1 MLFLFNQREPHA
13 TGKEDCLYLC
23 GQSLGLKPKAVGRY
37 VDEVLE
43 TWGSKGVYSHFTG
56 SLPAAFADIPPKEPM
71 ARIVGALPSEVAVM
85 NGLTVNLHLLLSSF
99 YRPTQKRHK
108 IIIEEHAFSSDM
120 VSLSSSLLL
129 NYILFIVQ
137 NES

>member
-1 MLFLFNQREPHA
+1 
-13 TGKEDCLYLC
+13 
-23 GQSLGLKPKAVGRY
+23 
-37 VDEVLE
+37 
-43 TWGSKGVYSHFTG
+43 
-56 SLPAAFADIPPKEPM
+56 
-71 ARIVGALPSEVAVM
+71 IVGALPSEVAVM

-129 NYILFIVQ
+129 ILFITQLHIVYRSTRVIVHETLRLFLFTSLLALSTLFQ
-137 NES
+137 NTVCCQVSNETSWPVP